1 MLVAAGPNFGHL
13 GRTDCGGGV
22 DMPACKATASASLS
36 VSVSLHKEKKNKT

>member
-22 DMPACKATASASLS
+22 DMPVCKATASASLS
-36 VSVSLHKEKKNKT
+36 VSLHKEKKNKT